1 MNEIEI
7 KNNFYLRRLINIC
20 EENGIENLPHN
31 EDEAHAIRE
40 SQARYEKGMKFVP
53 HILSRK
59 EYEFAK
65 NVIS

>member
-1 MNEIEI
+1 MNNID
-7 KNNFYLRRLINIC
+7 KNTDYLKRLIEIC
-20 EENGIENLPHN
+20 EEKGIENLPN
-31 EDEAHAIRE
+31 SENEAHAIRE
-40 SQARYEKGMKFVP
+40 SQAQYEKGMKFVP